1 MVRAKEIEADSVRAR
16 VVYAKEIWADSGQ
29 IQMRHEN
36 RDENRWEGPDQAGS
50 IMAAEVVADVIY
62 VRELRCKR
70 IDAAEAYA
78 KTIHLGG
85 ALR

>member
-36 RDENRWEGPDQAGS
+36 QNENRWEGPSQAGG
-50 IMAAEVVADVIY
+50 IRQADVVADVIY
-62 VRELRCKR
+62 VKELRCKL

-85 ALR
+85 ALP